1 MDMTASNI
9 LLPGISTRVPPS
21 HEAILPMR
29 FGTPIEKNVAL
40 TEDKLKAIEQK
51 LKEKI
56 TIYSAYPDIW
66 ADEVLVPTN
75 SSFRFMFYQRIIMR
89 NLARVPVN
97 HITAA
102 RGVSKTFLTLFMGFH
117 RCIFCPGTTI
127 AFAAPNKSQSAQIG
141 KQTCTDVLNRF
152 PLLNLE
158 LDGPVIGG
166 KDYFEVRFKN
176 GSKIEITAAL
186 DSTRGRRFDQI
197 AVDEARDQS
206 GDAVNGI
213 LVPTVSK
220 IRTTYGA
227 GLLNPYEIHQMQ
239 EYTTSASSKSSYNYE
254 KVLDV
259 LCKMIINPKS
269 ACAMGL
275 DYRVPV
281 IEGIYP
287 ASFVR
292 DIKMDSTMNEALFAQ
307 EYLSIYSAEN
317 DESWFNFRKIN
328 AHRRIVNAEWE
339 AHFNNGNKDTFYLI
353 SVDVGE
359 IVCRLGQ

>member
-1 MDMTASNI
+1 M
-9 LLPGISTRVPPS
+9 
-21 HEAILPMR
+21 
-29 FGTPIEKNVAL
+29 
-40 TEDKLKAIEQK
+40 
-51 LKEKI
+51 
-56 TIYSAYPDIW
+56 
-66 ADEVLVPTN
+66 
-75 SSFRFMFYQRIIMR
+75 
-89 NLARVPVN
+89 
-97 HITAA
+97 
-102 RGVSKTFLTLFMGFH
+102 
-117 RCIFCPGTTI
+117 
-127 AFAAPNKSQSAQIG
+127 
-141 KQTCTDVLNRF
+141 
-152 PLLNLE
+152 
-158 LDGPVIGG
+158 
-166 KDYFEVRFKN
+166 
-176 GSKIEITAAL
+176 
-186 DSTRGRRFDQI
+186 
-197 AVDEARDQS
+197 DQS

-307 EYLSIYSAEN
+307 EYLSIYSAES